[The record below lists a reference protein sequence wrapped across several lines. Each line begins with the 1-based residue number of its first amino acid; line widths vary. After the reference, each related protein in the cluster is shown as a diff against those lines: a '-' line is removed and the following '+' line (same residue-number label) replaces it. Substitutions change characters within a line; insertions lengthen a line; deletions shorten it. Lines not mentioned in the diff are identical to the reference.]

1 MKKEI
6 LIQKWLD
13 DELSNAE
20 LNEFK
25 ALPEYESYTKI
36 SEKAKLFED
45 TSYDVD
51 FEFDKLNSIIKERR
65 TEKVETPVKTI
76 DWMQPLMRVAAIFII
91 ALAVYYAPI
100 YGETTIVK
108 TLASN
113 TESIELPDNSKIK
126 LNTASA
132 IKYKKSDWESAPKV
146 SLVGEALFNIEKGS
160 SISVVTWLGEMT
172 VAGSKFKVIQRADYF
187 EVVCYE
193 GIVTLNYKDK
203 EVTITTDKSFKIVDG
218 ETFEEKMNTSDLPTW
233 AKG

>member
-65 TEKVETPVKTI
+65 LETPVKTI

-100 YGETTIVK
+100 YGGTTIVK

-113 TESIELPDNSKIK
+113 TKSIELPDNSKIK
-126 LNTASA
+126 LNTTSA
-132 IKYKKSDWESAPKV
+132 IKYKKSNWENTPKV
-146 SLVGEALFNIEKGS
+146 SLVGEALFNIDKES
-160 SISVVTWLGEMT
+160 SVNIVTWLGEMT
-172 VAGSKFKVIQRADYF
+172 VTGSKFKVIQRADYF

-193 GIVTLNYKDK
+193 GIVTLSYKDK
-203 EVTITTDKSFKIVDG
+203 EITVTPNQSFKIIEG
-218 ETFEEKMNTSDLPTW
+218 ETFEEKINTSELPTW
-233 AKG
+233 TKG

>member
-13 DELSNAE
+13 GE
-20 LNEFK
+20 LNDAEFKEFK

-36 SEKAKLFED
+36 SEKAILFED

-51 FEFDKLNSIIKERR
+51 FEFDKLKTIIKDRQL
-65 TEKVETPVKTI
+65 ETPVKTI
-76 DWMQPLMRVAAIFII
+76 NWMQPLMRIAAIFII

-113 TESIELPDNSKIK
+113 TKSIELPDNSKIK
-126 LNTASA
+126 LNTTSA
-132 IKYKKSDWESAPKV
+132 IKYKKSNWENAPKV

-160 SISVVTWLGEMT
+160 SVNVVTWLGDMT
-172 VAGSKFKVIQRADYF
+172 MSGSKFKVIQRADYF

-193 GIVTLNYKDK
+193 GIVTLIYKDK
-203 EVTITTDKSFKIVDG
+203 EITITTDKSFKIVDG

>member
-13 DELSNAE
+13 GE
-20 LNEFK
+20 LNDAEFK
-25 ALPEYESYTKI
+25 EFKTLPEYESYTKI

-51 FEFDKLNSIIKERR
+51 FEFDKLNTIIKERQL
-65 TEKVETPVKTI
+65 ETPVKTI
-76 DWMQPLMRVAAIFII
+76 DWMRPLMRIAAIFII

-113 TESIELPDNSKIK
+113 TKSIELPDNSKIK

-132 IKYKKSDWESAPKV
+132 IKYKKSNWENAPKV

-160 SISVVTWLGEMT
+160 SVNVVTWLGDMT
-172 VAGSKFKVIQRADYF
+172 VSGSKFKVIQRADYF

-193 GIVTLNYKDK
+193 GVVTLTYKDK
-203 EVTITTDKSFKIVDG
+203 EITITTDKSFKIVDG